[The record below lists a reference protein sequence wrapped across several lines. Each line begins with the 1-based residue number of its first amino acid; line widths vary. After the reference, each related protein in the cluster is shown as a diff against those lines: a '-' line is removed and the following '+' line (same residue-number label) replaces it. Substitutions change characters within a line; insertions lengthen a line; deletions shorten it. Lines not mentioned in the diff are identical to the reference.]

1 MIVYWFRNN
10 LRIEDNP
17 SLNAAVQLAQEQ
29 GKRLVLFFSSH
40 LPFKSAGPFRRDFI
54 DKALK
59 ELSVELSAV
68 GLDLI
73 LTPDPPDLWIKTH
86 AKGASIYTE
95 SLPGPWESEELQS
108 VIEVVGNDR
117 VHFMWNRTLYPIE
130 LIPGGVRELPT
141 VFSHFYRGVV
151 LKSKWPIPPPVD
163 APWRIDQGGLGQDR
177 LKKYLWGTQAIS
189 SYKETRN
196 GLLNDLDSSRLS
208 PFLSVGR
215 LSARQV
221 YSEVKKFESLH
232 GANPSTEAFIYELIW
247 RDYFQFY
254 LLKYGS
260 KVFGMDGI
268 LETPKPDHRTSL
280 EGQSDAFLKWT
291 EGKTAHRFI
300 NAHMNEL
307 RKTGWMSNRGRQVVA
322 SYLVNDLQ
330 LDWRLGANYFEEKL
344 IDYDVASN
352 WGNWN
357 YIAGVGADPRK
368 NRYFDPNFQASRY
381 DPDGRYQ
388 DRWA

>member
-1 MIVYWFRNN
+1 MILYWFRKN

-17 SLNAAVQLAQEQ
+17 SLNKAVQSAQEQ

-40 LPFKSAGPFRRDFI
+40 LLFKNAGPFRRVFLENAI
-54 DKALK
+54 K
-59 ELSVELSAV
+59 ELSTELNAV

-73 LTPDPPDLWIKTH
+73 STPDSPDLWIKAH
-86 AKGASIYTE
+86 AHGASIYTE
-95 SLPGPWESEELQS
+95 TLPGTWEDTELQR
-108 VIEVVGNDR
+108 VIEVIGNDQ
-117 VHFMWNRTLYPIE
+117 VHRTWNRTLYPIE
-130 LIPGGVRELPT
+130 LIPGGVEELPR
-141 VFSHFYRGVV
+141 VFTDFYRGVV
-151 LKSKWPIPPPVD
+151 LKSKWPIP
-163 APWRIDQGGLGQDR
+163 APLNTPWKIDRGGLAQDR
-177 LKKYLWGTQAIS
+177 LKNYLWVTRAIS
-189 SYKETRN
+189 SYKDTRN

-208 PFLSVGR
+208 PFLSLGR

-221 YSEVKKFESLH
+221 YSEVKNFESLH
-232 GANPSTEAFIYELIW
+232 GANPSTEAFIYELVW

-254 LLKYGS
+254 LLKHGF
-260 KVFGMDGI
+260 KVFRSQGI
-268 LETPKPDHRTSL
+268 LENQKLCKQTNFASQPD
-280 EGQSDAFLKWT
+280 GFIKWI
-291 EGKTAHRFI
+291 EGKTAQRFI

-330 LDWRLGANYFEEKL
+330 LDWRLGANYFEETL

-368 NRYFDPNFQASRY
+368 NRYFDPISQANRY